1 MSDNKKIDYLSRLPP
16 ELIQTIFDQFESRDR
31 ALVNP
36 LSKRFVPFQQLRLYR
51 TVSLSSY
58 DQLDKLCYTAKT
70 TQGLMDKL
78 VSFEVN
84 ILPQSDDRSN
94 LNPETEEED
103 PLVPTSEEV
112 KTLLSTLD
120 NVSSVEVRG
129 SSRLA
134 ALLLSSEVSIKYL
147 PKLVDL
153 GIASTLSDFDDPF
166 HPAFY
171 SSLVS
176 YTELEEFSLFVWR
189 NHQSIRLSTKPLPD
203 IYPSRMSIFSVSL
216 YGPLSSS
223 ATSVNA
229 LLTSFGYLGM
239 LDLADYSPTSRMYDL
254 LDALDCPEGLVFLC
268 LKRFST
274 EGPPPQGSIV
284 DRLTK
289 FTSLDRLVLAGSSAP
304 VSSEF
309 YSALRALPLEDI
321 AFGLEADVD
330 LEKLA
335 KVISGPQKHASLRRI
350 SFENVIAK
358 KGTTF
363 EEMNY
368 EIYTGPSGD
377 EFGPYPDWELPRW
390 SERFKPDTLKKFLK
404 TAKKEGIKVDGSALE
419 ALEIEEEFTG
429 ELDFLYS
436 YGEDPWE
443 D

>member
-1 MSDNKKIDYLSRLPP
+1 M
-16 ELIQTIFDQFESRDR
+16 
-31 ALVNP
+31 
-36 LSKRFVPFQQLRLYR
+36 
-51 TVSLSSY
+51 
-58 DQLDKLCYTAKT
+58 
-70 TQGLMDKL
+70 

-94 LNPETEEED
+94 LDSEFEEED
-103 PLVPTSEEV
+103 PLVPTPEEV
-112 KTLLSTLD
+112 KTLLSTLS
-120 NVSSVEVRG
+120 NVSSVGVRG

-171 SSLVS
+171 SSLVN
-176 YTELEEFSLFVWR
+176 YTALEDFSLSVRR
-189 NHQSIRLSTKPLPD
+189 NHQSIRPSTKPLPD
-203 IYPSRMSIFSVSL
+203 IYPSRISIFSVSL
-216 YGPLSSS
+216 YGSLSSS
-223 ATSVNA
+223 TTSVKA

-239 LDLADYSPTSRMYDL
+239 LDLADYSPTSQMYDL
-254 LDALDCPEGLVFLC
+254 LDGLDCPEGLVFLC

-289 FTSLDRLVLAGSSAP
+289 FTSLDCLVLTGSSAP

-309 YSALRALPLEDI
+309 YSALQALPREDLT
-321 AFGLEADVD
+321 FGLEADVD

-350 SFENVIAK
+350 SFKNVIAK

-368 EIYTGPSGD
+368 EIHTGPSGD

-390 SERFKPDTLKKFLK
+390 TERFKPDTLKKFMEK
-404 TAKKEGIKVDGSALE
+404 AKKEGIKVDGSALE
-419 ALEIEEEFTG
+419 ALEIGEEFRG
-429 ELDFLYS
+429 ELDFIYFF
-436 YGEDPWE
+436 GRD
-443 D
+443 